1 MFVKLDQVFS
11 RLRAE
16 ALGVPME
23 EEDEDDEDD
32 GDWDIIRLGVVYK
45 WRHMKYWTIIGLQ
58 LAIQSYAY

>member
-45 WRHMKYWTIIGLQ
+45 
-58 LAIQSYAY
+58 